1 MTNSKPIPQHVA
13 IIMDGNGRWARSRG
27 LPKIAG
33 HRAGVASIEKVM
45 RAAGEVGVKF
55 LTFYTFSTENWK
67 RPKEEVD
74 ALFGLIEEYVDKE
87 IKKLTDN
94 NIRVKVIG
102 RSDVLP
108 KGAREKLAKLTVST
122 KDNTGLTATFA
133 INYGSRREITDACRD
148 VAQEVLSGAISPEE
162 ITEESFTK
170 HLYTAGIPDPDLLIR
185 TSGEYRLSNFLLWQL
200 SYAEVYVTATL
211 WPDFG
216 EAEFKKAIDDYLE
229 RERRYGG

>member
-13 IIMDGNGRWARSRG
+13 IIMDGNSRWARSRG

-45 RAAGEVGVKF
+45 RAAGEAGVKF